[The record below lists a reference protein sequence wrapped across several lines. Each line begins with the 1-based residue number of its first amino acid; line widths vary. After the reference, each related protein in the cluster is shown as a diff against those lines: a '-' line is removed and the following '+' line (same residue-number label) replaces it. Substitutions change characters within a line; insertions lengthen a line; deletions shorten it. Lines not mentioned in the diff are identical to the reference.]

1 MNIGELAWTVFP
13 RLLLK
18 YSNCVIG
25 SETRFRLIKYNTGV
39 ASKEKYP
46 RSRMKAQ
53 QENTPLA
60 EPAARILDGLAASN
74 AIIEKV
80 RIAIDLHV
88 DGGGR
93 RPGLAVVLVGSDP
106 ASSIYVNAKRRDCE
120 RAGIIARDIDLPAST
135 SAEALLSLIDSLNED
150 PQIDGILVQ
159 LPLPEHIEETQV
171 TNRICADKDVDGFH
185 AFNVGKLALRQ
196 PGLRPCTPR
205 GVMALLSFHGVEVRS
220 RHVVI
225 VGASNIVGR
234 PMSLEC
240 LLTGATVTVTHR
252 FTRDLE
258 HHVRSAEVLISA
270 VGKRHIIDSKWIKPG
285 CVVVDVGIN
294 RLEDGRITGD
304 IDFPGAAA
312 LASWIS
318 PVPGGVGPMTRAMLM
333 LNTAESAGLKI
344 ELPYQPHTTG

>member
-1 MNIGELAWTVFP
+1 MKTQQ
-13 RLLLK
+13 
-18 YSNCVIG
+18 
-25 SETRFRLIKYNTGV
+25 ETTGMTGV
-39 ASKEKYP
+39 S
-46 RSRMKAQ
+46 AQ
-53 QENTPLA
+53 
-60 EPAARILDGLAASN
+60 ILDGLAASA
-74 AIIEKV
+74 AIIETV
-80 RIAIDLHV
+80 RKAIDKHV
-88 DGGGR
+88 QAGGR

-120 RAGIIARDIDLPAST
+120 RSGIIARDIDLPAST
-135 SAEALLSLIDSLNED
+135 PAIELLSLIDALNDD
-150 PQIDGILVQ
+150 PEIDGILVQ
-159 LPLPEHIEETQV
+159 LPLPRHIEETQV
-171 TNRICADKDVDGFH
+171 TNRISADKDVDGFH

-220 RHVVI
+220 KHVVI

-258 HHVRSAEVLISA
+258 KHVRSADVLISA
-270 VGKRHIIDSKWIKPG
+270 IGKRNIIHSDWISPG
-285 CVVVDVGIN
+285 AVVVDVGIN
-294 RLEDGRITGD
+294 RLDDGRITGD
-304 IDFPGAAA
+304 IDFPAAA
-312 LASWIS
+312 VRASWIS

-344 ELPYQPHTTG
+344 VLPYQPHTTG